1 MASSFCHQAFF
12 CKTFLVLVRQ
22 RIIHDNEY
30 LLSFSAIKV
39 FLINA
44 DDFFLKL
51 YMPVSPVASLIGS

>member
-1 MASSFCHQAFF
+1 M
-12 CKTFLVLVRQ
+12 
-22 RIIHDNEY
+22 HDNEY

-51 YMPVSPVASLIGS
+51 YMPVGPVASLIGS